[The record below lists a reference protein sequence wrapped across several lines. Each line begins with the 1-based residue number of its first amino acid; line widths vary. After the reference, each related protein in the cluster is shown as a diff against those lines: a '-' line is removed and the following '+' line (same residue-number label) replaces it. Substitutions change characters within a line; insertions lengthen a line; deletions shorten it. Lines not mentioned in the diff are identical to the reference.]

1 MSSKKL
7 YLVSA
12 SPRRKELM
20 QKLDLNFSVKPET
33 SFKENIPD
41 GMALEDV
48 PAYFAEGKA
57 KGFHRHLEKDEVLVA
72 ADTVVICDGELM
84 GKPRHRKNAAEMLAK
99 LSGKT
104 HKVVTAVCVRDCKNI
119 KVLTDTAFVT
129 FRRLTNK
136 EIEYYV
142 ETYTPVDKAGG
153 YGIQDWIG
161 LSAITRIEGSF
172 YTIMGLPTHLL
183 VELLH
188 EFE

>member
-1 MSSKKL
+1 
-7 YLVSA
+7 
-12 SPRRKELM
+12 M
-20 QKLDLNFSVKPET
+20 QKLDLNFNVKPET
-33 SFKENIPD
+33 AFKEYIPE
-41 GMALEDV
+41 GMAPEDV
-48 PAYFAEGKA
+48 PAYFAQGKA
-57 KGFHRHLEKDEVLVA
+57 KGFYRHLEEDEVLIT

-84 GKPRHRKNAAEMLAK
+84 GKPHHRRDAAEMLEK

-104 HKVVTAVCVRDCKNI
+104 HKVVTAVCIRDYKRI
-119 KVLTDTAFVT
+119 KVLSDTALVT
-129 FRRLTNK
+129 FRKLTRK
-136 EIEYYV
+136 EIDYYV